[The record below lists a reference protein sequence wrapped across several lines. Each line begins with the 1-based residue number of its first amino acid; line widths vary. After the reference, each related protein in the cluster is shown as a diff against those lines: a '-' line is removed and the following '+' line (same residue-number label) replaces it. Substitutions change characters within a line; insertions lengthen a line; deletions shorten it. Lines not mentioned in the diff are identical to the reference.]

1 MMHES
6 VNGLRHSANH
16 TAHRL
21 ADAVPSDVAHQS
33 APQDSIWWQSHW
45 FAIHTK
51 TRRESFAATNVCA
64 LSLDVFLPELK
75 TDYIPRGVARHA
87 SKPLFVGYFFA
98 RFCPEVALEAVRRSR
113 GVLRAVSSGRNPLPV
128 NEDVIRE
135 IQSRVDADGYIRIR
149 RRALMPGDLVSIE
162 EGPFQGMMG
171 RVERE
176 LDDRKRVAILME
188 TLWQARVLI
197 EKRYVK
203 AEAA

>member
-21 ADAVPSDVAHQS
+21 SDAVPGDVAYHS
-33 APQDSIWWQSHW
+33 AAQDSIKWRSRW

-51 TRRESFAATNVCA
+51 TRRESLAATNICA

-75 TDYIPRGVARHA
+75 TDYFPRGVARYA

-98 RFCPEVALEAVRRSR
+98 RFCPEVVLEAVRRSR
-113 GVLRAVSSGRNPLPV
+113 GVLQVVSSGRNSLPV

-135 IQSRVDADGYIRIR
+135 IRGRVDADGYVRIR
-149 RRALMPGDLVSIE
+149 RRALSPGDLVSIE

-197 EKRYVK
+197 EKCYVK
-203 AEAA
+203 AKAA

>member
-1 MMHES
+1 MRFTRKRVERA
-6 VNGLRHSANH
+6 LPRQTSA
-16 TAHRL
+16 RS
-21 ADAVPSDVAHQS
+21 PSTFFCRNS
-33 APQDSIWWQSHW
+33 KP
-45 FAIHTK
+45 T
-51 TRRESFAATNVCA
+51 T
-64 LSLDVFLPELK
+64 
-75 TDYIPRGVARHA
+75 IPRGVARHA

-113 GVLRAVSSGRNPLPV
+113 GVLQVVSSGRNPLPV

-135 IQSRVDADGYIRIR
+135 IRGRVDADGYIRIR

>member
-21 ADAVPSDVAHQS
+21 SDAVPSDVAYHS
-33 APQDSIWWQSHW
+33 AAQDSIKWRSHW

-75 TDYIPRGVARHA
+75 TDYFPRGVARHA

-113 GVLRAVSSGRNPLPV
+113 GVLQVVSSGRNPLPV

-135 IQSRVDADGYIRIR
+135 IRGRVDADGYVRIR
-149 RRALMPGDLVSIE
+149 RRALIAWRLGFDRGGSVSRDDGQSGEGVGRPKTRGDSHGNIMAST
-162 EGPFQGMMG
+162 GA
-171 RVERE
+171 
-176 LDDRKRVAILME
+176 DRK
-188 TLWQARVLI
+188 TLR
-197 EKRYVK
+197 
-203 AEAA
+203 

>member
-21 ADAVPSDVAHQS
+21 SDAVPSDAAYRSAAH
-33 APQDSIWWQSHW
+33 DSIKWRSHW

-51 TRRESFAATNVCA
+51 TRRESFGATNVCA
-64 LSLDVFLPELK
+64 LSLDVFLPELE
-75 TDYIPRGVARHA
+75 TDYFPRGVGRHA

-113 GVLRAVSSGRNPLPV
+113 GVLQVVSAGRDPLPV

-135 IQSRVDADGYIRIR
+135 IRGRVDADGYVRIR
-149 RRALMPGDLVSIE
+149 RRALSPGDLVSIE
-162 EGPFQGMMG
+162 GGPFQGMMG

-203 AEAA
+203 ARAA